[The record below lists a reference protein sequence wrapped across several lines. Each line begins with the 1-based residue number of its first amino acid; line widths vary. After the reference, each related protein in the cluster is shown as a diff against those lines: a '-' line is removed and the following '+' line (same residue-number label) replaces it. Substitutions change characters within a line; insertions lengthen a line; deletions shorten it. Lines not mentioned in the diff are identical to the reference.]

1 MVQKMAI
8 TAPIPI
14 FQGLRI
20 DKLFHTRG
28 IQNPIISQEGVN
40 SVFFFF
46 VDVRR
51 YFNLSLTLSR
61 RLDVPN
67 VTFLPATGADLTLR
81 TSSLQCQVGKDRHE
95 GFYII
100 MWGGMK
106 GLRDKVKLPERP
118 LFLHEIVFSYYFL
131 LLWLTG
137 WIMND
142 YWKR

>member
-1 MVQKMAI
+1 M
-8 TAPIPI
+8 
-14 FQGLRI
+14 
-20 DKLFHTRG
+20 
-28 IQNPIISQEGVN
+28 
-40 SVFFFF
+40 FFFFLF

-61 RLDVPN
+61 RLDIPN

-100 MWGGMK
+100 MWAGMK

-118 LFLHEIVFSYYFL
+118 LFLHGIVFSYYFL
-131 LLWLTG
+131 LLWLTERFYLSIYLG
-137 WIMND
+137 
-142 YWKR
+142 RFPQFGG